1 MHGQTDRTASPLSI
15 ASIVLSMTT
24 AAIGSG
30 LMFAYSPYM
39 LTLSADAGWAP
50 GAAVTAV
57 AFGGLVGCV
66 VTGPL
71 IQRVGHARLFGCSM
85 AIVIIAAAM
94 IASNLS
100 VYLWI
105 FARGLYG
112 AAANC
117 NFIIAQS
124 WLNHAASNTWRGRAM
139 SFFYMAYVL
148 GLGCGAWLFG
158 QISTEGNLTPL
169 LTVFFTA
176 LAILPIGLT
185 RLPNPPAPARV
196 NVDVRMAWRVSPV
209 GLVGVLASGGLSMVV
224 QGFVPIYAT
233 TNGVEQA
240 QVGLLMFVMQTG
252 LLFVQYPLGIL
263 SDRMDRRRVLLI
275 TCIIIVSA
283 GTLAMFASFQHMM
296 LFMIIFM
303 IFAGAVETIYSVAN
317 AHSNDRADPGDYVP
331 LSSTL
336 LVAWSAAAT
345 VVPLAV
351 TALTPSLGQKTFIG
365 AAVLVAAAYG
375 VFTLWR
381 LNERNP
387 VPTAERENFEL
398 RSAQVPN
405 AAVLTDPDALSSET
419 AAPREP
425 EARP

>member
-1 MHGQTDRTASPLSI
+1 
-15 ASIVLSMTT
+15 
-24 AAIGSG
+24 
-30 LMFAYSPYM
+30 
-39 LTLSADAGWAP
+39 
-50 GAAVTAV
+50 
-57 AFGGLVGCV
+57 
-66 VTGPL
+66 
-71 IQRVGHARLFGCSM
+71 
-85 AIVIIAAAM
+85 
-94 IASNLS
+94 
-100 VYLWI
+100 
-105 FARGLYG
+105 
-112 AAANC
+112 
-117 NFIIAQS
+117 
-124 WLNHAASNTWRGRAM
+124 
-139 SFFYMAYVL
+139 
-148 GLGCGAWLFG
+148 
-158 QISTEGNLTPL
+158 
-169 LTVFFTA
+169 
-176 LAILPIGLT
+176 
-185 RLPNPPAPARV
+185 
-196 NVDVRMAWRVSPV
+196 MAWRVSPV

-263 SDRMDRRRVLLI
+263 SARMDRRRVLLI